1 MNHILAAVGAAAL
14 IALTASFIRGTE
26 ARTGAVIS
34 AAATVLL
41 LFLTANQS
49 LAIKDALSGISDG
62 QIGGY
67 MPYILKCVCIG
78 FFTQTAYDVCFDS
91 GERGIASKVLTAGK
105 LGILTVCLPLIKQIL
120 DTALGYI
127 K

>member
-1 MNHILAAVGAAAL
+1 MSNIAAAVGAVTL
-14 IALTASFIRGTE
+14 IALTVSFVRSTE
-26 ARTGAVIS
+26 ARTGAVIL
-34 AAATVLL
+34 AAVTVLL
-41 LFLTANQS
+41 LFLIANE
-49 LAIKDALSGISDG
+49 AISVKTALSGIADG
-62 QIGGY
+62 YIGGY

>member
-1 MNHILAAVGAAAL
+1 MNYTLAVIAAAAV
-14 IALTASFIRGTE
+14 IALTVAFIRGTE
-26 ARTGAVIS
+26 ARIGAVIS
-34 AAATVLL
+34 AAAAVLL
-41 LFLTANQS
+41 LFLIANE
-49 LAIKDALSGISDG
+49 AAAVKNALSGFEDGRIS
-62 QIGGY
+62 GY
-67 MPYILKCVCIG
+67 APYILKCVCIG